1 MANWGRGVKLLSFCT
16 AMRQRTFSSSQL
28 VLLSMAPNCVSAKM
42 AKKKGVNG
50 REESVDE
57 AWRLS
62 WSLQAPFV
70 SAAPPDLDD
79 DE

>member
-28 VLLSMAPNCVSAKM
+28 VLLSMAPNCVSAKV

-50 REESVDE
+50 
-57 AWRLS
+57 
-62 WSLQAPFV
+62 
-70 SAAPPDLDD
+70 
-79 DE
+79 